1 MMDEITCCPESLY
14 DVGKEEGNLIQILD
28 QNIEWIGLIM
38 FWDKIKKKKKK
49 VFCKEKSNLA
59 VTNLVSS

>member
-49 VFCKEKSNLA
+49 CFARKRAILQSQ
-59 VTNLVSS
+59 T

>member
-49 VFCKEKSNLA
+49 KCFARKRAILQSQ
-59 VTNLVSS
+59 T